1 MQYTH
6 DVIVIGAGAA
16 GLTAAG
22 GCGLFGLKVA
32 LIEGRAMG
40 GECLNN
46 GCVPS
51 KALVAAAARAAVA
64 RAERAM
70 GVTMGSPVTDWGG
83 VHAHIHGAIAAIAPH
98 DSEETFE
105 GMGCEVIRAHARL
118 TGPHEVTVGGRRLSA
133 PRIVL
138 ATGSEP
144 MVPPIAGL
152 ADVPYLTNKNIFDLP
167 ALPAHLIV
175 IGGGAIGMEMAQ
187 SFRRLGSAVT
197 LIEVGE
203 LMPRDDR
210 TSVALVRTAMER
222 EGVQFVQGKA
232 VSVSGAVVV
241 ELADGERIEGSHL
254 LIATGRRAR
263 VAGFGLDK
271 LGIAVGDNGIIVDGR
286 RRTSRKHIYAIGDC
300 RDGPRLTHAAGY
312 EGSNVVM
319 EIAFGL
325 PAKADW
331 RALPWCTY
339 TDPQVAQIGLTEAQA
354 RAECGGKV
362 RVIAQGFDH
371 NDRAIAEGDDAGHCK
386 LVLKGS
392 KVVGASICGA
402 QAGDLLL
409 PISQLITGK
418 ASTFALGSAVIAYP
432 TRSEIT
438 KAAAFAAWQPTVFGK
453 WPKRIAALLQ
463 RLRRAF

>member
-32 LIEGRAMG
+32 LIEGRRMG
-40 GECLNN
+40 GECLND

-51 KALVAAAARAAVA
+51 KALIAAARRAAQGGDRLGVA
-64 RAERAM
+64 LAAPA
-70 GVTMGSPVTDWGG
+70 VDWAG
-83 VHAHIHGAIAAIAPH
+83 VHAHVHGAIAAIAPH
-98 DSEETFE
+98 DSEERFE
-105 GMGCEVIRAHARL
+105 GMGCEVIRDHARL
-118 TGPHEVTVGGRRLSA
+118 TGPHEVSVAGRKLTA

-138 ATGSEP
+138 ATGSQP
-144 MVPPIAGL
+144 ALPPIAGL
-152 ADVPYLTNKNIFDLP
+152 DDVAFLTNESIFELGEC
-167 ALPAHLIV
+167 PAHLVV

-197 LIEVGE
+197 LIHDGPLLE
-203 LMPRDDR
+203 RDDPQ
-210 TSVALVRTAMER
+210 SVALVQGAMER
-222 EGVQFVQGKA
+222 EGVRFVAGKA
-232 VSVSGAVVV
+232 VRVSGAVAV
-241 ELADGERIEGSHL
+241 ELAGGKVIEGSHL
-254 LIATGRRAR
+254 LVATGRKAR
-263 VAGFGLDK
+263 TAGFGLEE
-271 LGIAVGDNGIIVDGR
+271 LGVAIGANGITVDAR
-286 RRTSRKHIYAIGDC
+286 RRTSLKHIYAIGDC

-339 TDPQVAQIGLTEAQA
+339 TDPEVAQIGLTEAQA
-354 RAECGGKV
+354 RAAYGAKV
-362 RVIAQGFDH
+362 RVIEQHFDH
-371 NDRAIAEGDDAGHCK
+371 NDRAVCEGEAEGHCK
-386 LVLKGS
+386 LVMKGG
-392 KVVGASICGA
+392 KVVGASICGPG
-402 QAGDLLL
+402 AGDLLL

-418 ASTFALGSAVIAYP
+418 ASTFALGSAVIPYP

-438 KAAAFAAWQPTVFGK
+438 KAAAFAAWEPTVFGP
-453 WPKRIAALLQ
+453 WPRRIAGLVQ
-463 RLRRAF
+463 RIRRVF